1 MFAGTLMR
9 EMGIVGMVIPAME
22 SIRIK
27 PNRRNVKYV
36 QNPNCLSGVWGKE
49 IRDRRRKIVPDWLLV
64 LVLLRCLNLTGPI
77 CRKALGNLPCSV
89 TK

>member
-9 EMGIVGMVIPAME
+9 EIGTVGMAIPTME

-27 PNRRNVKYV
+27 PNRRHVKYV
-36 QNPNCLSGVWGKE
+36 QNQNCLSGVWGKE
-49 IRDRRRKIVPDWLLV
+49 TRDRREKIVPDWLLV

-77 CRKALGNLPCSV
+77 CWKALGTLPYSV
-89 TK
+89 PK